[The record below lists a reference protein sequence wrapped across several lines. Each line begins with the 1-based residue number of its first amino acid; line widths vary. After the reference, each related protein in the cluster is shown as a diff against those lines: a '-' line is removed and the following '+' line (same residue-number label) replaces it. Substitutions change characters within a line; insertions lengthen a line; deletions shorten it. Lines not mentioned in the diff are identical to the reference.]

1 MVNVLYVMFYVL
13 SYVLLMATVNVL
25 YVLCYVLLS
34 VRLSSCVLLSA
45 VYG

>member
-1 MVNVLYVMFYVL
+1 MVNVLDVMFYVL